1 MLCSI
6 CHKNEATVHLTE
18 IVDDKI
24 QKLDLCEPCSKE
36 KGVDDPAAFSLSS
49 VFADG
54 GNKDADADFAE
65 EDVTGH
71 PDNEDSDAEDKA
83 KDKQAETEKKKVVFS
98 GKITGLQSL
107 LTQED
112 GKACPNCKYTL
123 TQFKK
128 TGRMGCPV
136 CYATFKDVLESALK
150 NMHKGTRHIGKAPAG
165 IKERLDLSQKLEE
178 FEERLREAIAL
189 ENFEDAAIL
198 RDQIK
203 DLKVKLKTAETED

>member
-1 MLCSI
+1 M
-6 CHKNEATVHLTE
+6 TE

-24 QKLDLCEPCSKE
+24 QKLDLCDPCAKE

-49 VFADG
+49 VFAEG
-54 GNKDADADFAE
+54 TNKEAESDFIDENLADQTDDKEE
-65 EDVTGH
+65 ED
-71 PDNEDSDAEDKA
+71 
-83 KDKQAETEKKKVVFS
+83 KQPETAKKKVVFS
-98 GKITGLQSL
+98 GKITGLQSM

-136 CYATFKDVLESALK
+136 CYTTFKDVLESALK

-178 FEERLREAIAL
+178 FEESLREAIAL

-203 DLKVKLKTAETED
+203 DLRVKLKTAENED

>member
-36 KGVDDPAAFSLSS
+36 KGVDDPAAFSLSN
-49 VFADG
+49 VFAEG
-54 GNKDADADFAE
+54 GKKDADADDAE
-65 EDVTGH
+65 VDVTGH
-71 PDNEDSDAEDKA
+71 KDTDTDTDNE
-83 KDKQAETEKKKVVFS
+83 DKQAETEKKKVVFS

-136 CYATFKDVLESALK
+136 CYATFRDVLESALK

>member
-1 MLCSI
+1 M
-6 CHKNEATVHLTE
+6 TE

-24 QKLDLCEPCSKE
+24 QKLDLCEPCSRE

-65 EDVTGH
+65 EDVTKH
-71 PDNEDSDAEDKA
+71 ADNEDSEAEEKDQD
-83 KDKQAETEKKKVVFS
+83 KDKQAETEKKKKKVVFS
-98 GKITGLQSL
+98 GKITGLQSMM
-107 LTQED
+107 TQDDE
-112 GKACPNCKYTL
+112 KACPKCKYTL

-136 CYATFKDVLESALK
+136 CYTTFKDVLESALK

-178 FEERLREAIAL
+178 FEESLREAIAL

-203 DLKVKLKTAETED
+203 DLKVKLKTAENED

>member
-24 QKLDLCEPCSKE
+24 QKLDLCDPCAKE

-49 VFADG
+49 I
-54 GNKDADADFAE
+54 FAE
-65 EDVTGH
+65 DANKEA
-71 PDNEDSDAEDKA
+71 ESDFIDENLADQTDDKEEES
-83 KDKQAETEKKKVVFS
+83 KQPETANKKVVFS
-98 GKITGLQSL
+98 GKITGLQSM

-136 CYATFKDVLESALK
+136 CYTTFKDVLESALK

-165 IKERLDLSQKLEE
+165 IRERLDLSQKLEE
-178 FEERLREAIAL
+178 FEESLREAIAL

>member
-24 QKLDLCEPCSKE
+24 QKLDLCDPCAKE

-49 VFADG
+49 VFAEG
-54 GNKDADADFAE
+54 ANKDAEADFIE
-65 EDVTGH
+65 ENLTEH
-71 PDNEDSDAEDKA
+71 TENEDEAEDKEP
-83 KDKQAETEKKKVVFS
+83 ETEKKKVVFS
-98 GKITGLQSL
+98 GKITGLQSMM
-107 LTQED
+107 TQAD
-112 GKACPNCKYTL
+112 GKACPKCKYTL
-123 TQFKK
+123 NQFKK

-136 CYATFKDVLESALK
+136 CYTTFRDVLESALK

-178 FEERLREAIAL
+178 FEESLREAIAL